1 MGKKRNRDDWSSGSP
16 SRTCHAVL
24 TLGRQEALSSH
35 QKCDTDD
42 SASRIAELESKLA
55 AIRHAITLATHM
67 IIMDGQHYVAYRMGE
82 APHSAAGRAEQ
93 EALGIVLADL

>member
-1 MGKKRNRDDWSSGSP
+1 ML
-16 SRTCHAVL
+16 A
-24 TLGRQEALSSH
+24 ALSSH
-35 QKCDTDD
+35 LKCDTDD

-55 AIRHAITLATHM
+55 AIRHAITLANHM

-82 APHSAAGRAEQ
+82 APHSAAGCAEQ